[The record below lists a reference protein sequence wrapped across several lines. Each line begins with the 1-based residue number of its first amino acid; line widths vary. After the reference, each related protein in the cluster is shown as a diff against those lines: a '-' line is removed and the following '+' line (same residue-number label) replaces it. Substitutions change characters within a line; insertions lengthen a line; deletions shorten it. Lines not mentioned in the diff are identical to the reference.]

1 MSIEKRHL
9 SKLKKLRQ
17 FFLHHG
23 HVTIPSN
30 EEYADLYE
38 WTQSLRQ
45 TRINLSEA
53 LLSELGQITYL
64 YIIG

>member
-38 WTQSLRQ
+38 WTHSDKL
-45 TRINLSEA
+45 E
-53 LLSELGQITYL
+53 
-64 YIIG
+64 